1 MGVIGQSAVTLP
13 IRKTRNRPRQRQENL
28 RLASAPNAHCLDSG
42 MSLDE
47 AFSPIDA
54 VVRANAAKS
63 RLDSR
68 DVRQRGN
75 GSPRRKY
82 EYGGLNTATTTRR
95 RFTVAHSE
103 ANLPRSAEAPVLTPR
118 RTKESYRT
126 LPAPDATFRRN
137 PLLAEL
143 LGGCWRLEH
152 RSPPHGETRA
162 HENMASNPFRL
173 CHETTTHR
181 QTSIKIGPGSLAE
194 LIMEV

>member
-42 MSLDE
+42 ISLDE

-75 GSPRRKY
+75 GS
-82 EYGGLNTATTTRR
+82 TRR
-95 RFTVAHSE
+95 RFTAAHSE
-103 ANLPRSAEAPVLTPR
+103 ANLSRSAEAPVLTPR

-181 QTSIKIGPGSLAE
+181 QTSINIGPGSLAE